1 MKLYDRKTAAKR
13 NSQYDVAMEELEA
26 CLPDRKTVETK
37 LDAKELSRM
46 IAAFLETLTVDNR
59 VIFMR
64 RYWFSDSCQEIAQ
77 RTGLK
82 EKAVPQIVQ
91 MAPAADAPSDMRF

>member
-1 MKLYDRKTAAKR
+1 
-13 NSQYDVAMEELEA
+13 MEELEA

-46 IAAFLETLTVDNR
+46 IEAFLETLTVDNR